1 MTGTVLFDGECSLC
15 DRLAGFLRKH
25 DRMNHF
31 RLVPL
36 QSEEGMIS
44 LLAAGLNIAEKDT
57 AVYIK
62 ENRFYLRSTAVLN
75 ILKDLGGSW
84 RFLYIFII
92 VPPFIRDW
100 IYRLVAGNRNRLFGK
115 RNYC

>member
-25 DRMNHF
+25 DRINRF

-36 QSEEGMIS
+36 QSEEGMLT

-84 RFLYIFII
+84 RFFYIFIV
-92 VPPFIRDW
+92 VPPSFRDW
-100 IYRLVAGNRNRLFGK
+100 IYSLVARNRYLFFGK